1 MAITPD
7 YLART
12 GTEHG
17 EQAALFCWAAQ
28 NIKHFPT
35 LRWMFAIPNGG
46 GRSMTQ
52 GAALKAE
59 GVKGGVADICLPTP
73 SIERLIAGVRFHG
86 LFIEMKRAA
95 GVPSDVSADQLA
107 FGAHVTLQGY
117 AWYAAF
123 GWQQAVSII
132 TQYLDCLQMQLT
144 PHQQKVHDKMME
156 IVNGS

>member
-1 MAITPD
+1 MAITPE
-7 YLART
+7 YLARS

-28 NIKHFPT
+28 HRNLYPT
-35 LRWMFAIPNGG
+35 LKWMFAIPNGG
-46 GRSMTQ
+46 GRSMAQ
-52 GAALKAE
+52 GSQLKAE
-59 GVKGGVADICLPTP
+59 GVKGGVADVCWPQPNKRHSELM
-73 SIERLIAGVRFHG
+73 FHG
-86 LFIEMKRAA
+86 LYIEMKRVD

-117 AWYAAF
+117 AWYVAF

-132 TQYLDCLQMQLT
+132 QHYADGQLPPLV

-156 IVNGS
+156 LANAS